1 MGKAEGL
8 GVWGVCPGDV
18 GDNNG
23 VTLRPLCSAKWERW
37 QRRCSAA
44 QGHCSVTMGHG
55 VRGHGGGVHEGRP
68 PVLVVGTA
76 HAQALGRAMR
86 AGLGQGMQCRTCC
99 VRSGG
104 MGCCGVRCASLTP
117 SLTPIL
123 TENRLRDR
131 GAAAVSESLKV
142 NSVLTS
148 LNLESM

>member
-8 GVWGVCPGDV
+8 EVWGVCLGDV

-55 VRGHGGGVHEGRP
+55 VRGHGGGVHDGRP

-99 VRSGG
+99 VRSWS
-104 MGCCGVRCASLTP
+104 MGCCGVCCAS
-117 SLTPIL
+117 PIPVPHAH
-123 TENRLRDR
+123 TYRQCNWCRRSSSGVREFE
-131 GAAAVSESLKV
+131 GQF
-142 NSVLTS
+142 SVDQP
-148 LNLESM
+148 